1 MIQQESRL
9 KVADNTGAREL
20 LCIRVM
26 GGSTRRYANIGDVI
40 VASVKEATPGGVVK
54 KGDVVK
60 AVVVRS
66 VKGARRKDG
75 SYIKFDE
82 NTVHEDRISGS
93 GSIIRRCQVMHKIKK
108 DDMVKIIAGKDKD
121 KTGKVLSVDTKKN
134 EVVVEGC
141 NMVTKHTKPSQTN
154 QNGGIVHQEAPIDIS
169 NVMLFVDGKATRV
182 GFEVKDGKKVRVAKA
197 TGKVI
202 D

>member
-1 MIQQESRL
+1 
-9 KVADNTGAREL
+9 
-20 LCIRVM
+20 
-26 GGSTRRYANIGDVI
+26 
-40 VASVKEATPGGVVK
+40 
-54 KGDVVK
+54 
-60 AVVVRS
+60 
-66 VKGARRKDG
+66 
-75 SYIKFDE
+75 
-82 NTVHEDRISGS
+82 
-93 GSIIRRCQVMHKIKK
+93 MHKIKK

-154 QNGGIVHQEAPIDIS
+154 QNGGIVPIDIS